1 MNPLTVV
8 RMSMNWTKFV
18 ETTSKEF
25 LLPTG
30 DNYKYDLRGQL
41 FTGSWFLWTKVKLQ
55 EGIREVWIVAS
66 IYL

>member
-8 RMSMNWTKFV
+8 RMSKNWTKFV

-25 LLPTG
+25 LVPTG

-55 EGIREVWIVAS
+55 G
-66 IYL
+66 